1 MQVLS
6 RQPHSQKCRIM
17 SPSIGGFMPNLVRRS
32 TPLFGVLVIL
42 FTLAAPALA
51 KTDVDF
57 NPNLDFSQY
66 KTFTYIGGV
75 EHLTMMQVNPYLLRD
90 TVHESVARA
99 LTARGLREV
108 PRDQNP
114 DLVIRYFAESNSQLN
129 YAGDDSYGGY
139 DKFTVDW
146 WSTSY
151 TLWFTTT
158 TRDGSLMIDLIDAK
172 RRDLAW
178 RLYLQQKILNVDK
191 MPEKIDKEIT
201 EGFKSFPPTEKD
213 KEEIRKEHA
222 KQAKEKPKAPQFQ

>member
-1 MQVLS
+1 MPKQVRFNVFLGALALG
-6 RQPHSQKCRIM
+6 CALM
-17 SPSIGGFMPNLVRRS
+17 
-32 TPLFGVLVIL
+32 
-42 FTLAAPALA
+42 AAPAFA

-57 NPNLDFSQY
+57 NPNLDFTQY

-75 EHLTMMQVNPYLLRD
+75 EHLAMMQVNPHLLRD

-99 LTARGLREV
+99 LTTRGLREV
-108 PRDQNP
+108 PSGQNP
-114 DLVIRYFAESNSQLN
+114 DLVVRYLAESNSQLN
-129 YAGDDSYGGY
+129 YAGDDNYGGY

-146 WSTSY
+146 WSTAY
-151 TLWFTTT
+151 TLWFTST

-213 KEEIRKEHA
+213 KEELRKEHA